1 MLEFTPGR
9 LRSLRQ
15 EIERNAPRQ
24 GIVSPKKRATI
35 DTLIELLR
43 STSLYE
49 LEAEP
54 LSLTRRQQRLLPEI
68 FLRSMSDEHLGQA
81 SILCLEYYPSLL
93 DTNLLWI
100 TIKYCW
106 GVRNDL
112 IERIADL
119 IESHAHL
126 EPWQEIILEHI
137 DEDANVTANALV
149 SDLYKH
155 GGEIDLREQ
164 RFTQLP
170 DVLKNKLPVALFL
183 CGTRKVW
190 LSHEPKELATFLRK
204 MDTGELLSCMAA
216 IALEYSTS
224 LMPNGWDIEFIR
236 EVLKL
241 APRLKDASD
250 LSEWL
255 SYWNRV
261 LNLEKIKA
269 TSEGKR
275 RYEFWYSYR
284 GTVKDF
290 DCQMR
295 CPEVLAIDFGTFGV
309 IDFLIPGR
317 GAYHFDMDTFR
328 DIHNEF
334 IEAIHD
340 PMRRGSPV
348 PKASKLKARGGEPLS
363 HKGEWEKK
371 FREEISHLL
380 AVYGSLPKD
389 ETREAKLREELTAL
403 KERARTVDP
412 PSALDPFVIEL
423 GSPSREDPSQR
434 EIIEAPADA
443 RLLVEAP
450 PGYGKSHVACERI
463 LHLIENERLEHH
475 EILVVSFTRVAVRN
489 VRERL
494 AQRGIKG
501 LVDIV
506 TIDQLAYKANER
518 EKFPSG
524 YDESVDAALTRLK
537 QMDVFERSYHHIII
551 DEAQDTIGRRAMLL
565 CAVLLRAVEHG
576 AGFTVF
582 FDPAQAIYDWS
593 GRDND
598 APPYIHQSITRLSTL
613 LTKNFSGHYQHK
625 HLRRLYRTSEPTLIE
640 HMSFARPRALH
651 RDHRHASALFHHVH
665 KQAVEKSIEH
675 PENVESMAL
684 FRTRFDALLHA
695 RELASKNTPFQ
706 LRMGGLPRNARAP
719 WLAFIF
725 NAIGT
730 PRVSEA
736 TFKQTWHACAPHPF
750 LSGVDVHEAWGACL
764 KLGGLEKT
772 SDPVVEVI
780 DIALALRRSALPEV
794 VQSLPSSNH
803 SVAVSTI
810 HGSKGLEADH
820 VAFTLFRRP
829 HFKTKRQEGARE
841 LYVAMS
847 RARQTLELL
856 SPTNTSLC
864 PNSNGRSWRIRES
877 DGNCEIVVG
886 LERDIER
893 RPATS
898 YADWDME
905 QGALTGWNPKRLQ
918 VIATK
923 RQEKDRVY
931 EILDPISGA
940 RIARTSP
947 TLYGDLRALRLGQ
960 KRTKPK
966 LRFGGLL
973 WVDVMTCVIDDKSAL
988 SALPG
993 VSHHTGMWLSP
1004 IVIGIVEA
1012 DHA

>member
-1 MLEFTPGR
+1 MLDFTPGR
-9 LRSLRQ
+9 LRAVRES
-15 EIERNAPRQ
+15 IEANASST
-24 GIVSPKKRATI
+24 GDASPKKQRTYDALV
-35 DTLIELLR
+35 TLLQNI
-43 STSLYE
+43 SLYE
-49 LEAEP
+49 LEASP
-54 LSLTRRQQRLLPEI
+54 PQLTRRQQRLLPQV
-68 FLRSMSDEHLGQA
+68 FLDSAADDHLGEA
-81 SILCLEYYPSLL
+81 AISCMEHFPAVLKPLF
-93 DTNLLWI
+93 LWA
-100 TIKYCW
+100 TIARWW
-106 GVRNDL
+106 GKQNAL
-112 IERIADL
+112 IERVADL
-119 IESHAHL
+119 IEAHETL
-126 EPWQEIILEHI
+126 DPWQELILDHI
-137 DEDANVTANALV
+137 DDEVGVIANALV
-149 SDLYKH
+149 SDSYRRKVPIAGDERLEH
-155 GGEIDLREQ
+155 
-164 RFTQLP
+164 LP
-170 DVLKNKLPVALFL
+170 KDIQQKLPVALFL
-183 CGTRKVW
+183 CGNRSIWSLQDPTKIVD
-190 LSHEPKELATFLRK
+190 HFRK
-204 MDTGELLSCMAA
+204 MTEEELEACVAA
-216 IALEYSTS
+216 IALEFPES
-224 LMPNGWDIEFIR
+224 LDTEDWDIRF
-236 EVLKL
+236 
-241 APRLKDASD
+241 
-250 LSEWL
+250 
-255 SYWNRV
+255 
-261 LNLEKIKA
+261 IKA
-269 TSEGKR
+269 LLTHFDYRNTKLKSHESFEAWFHFWTRALQLENMRSDDEGQR
-275 RYEFWYSYR
+275 RYAFWSTYKSS
-284 GTVKDF
+284 VKDF
-290 DCQMR
+290 VYVADR
-295 CPEVLAIDFGTFGV
+295 REPTLFVDFGTFGV
-309 IDFLIPGR
+309 VDFCAAGR
-317 GAYHFDMDTFR
+317 GAYHLVSDDFR
-328 DIHNEF
+328 SFYEMGKF
-334 IEAIHD
+334 HD
-340 PMRRGSPV
+340 EIPTVQNLRNTDGSNQLQHRGN
-348 PKASKLKARGGEPLS
+348 
-363 HKGEWEKK
+363 WEKR

-640 HMSFARPRALH
+640 HMSFARPHALH
-651 RDHRHASALFHHVH
+651 RDHRHASALFNHVH

-725 NAIGT
+725 NTIGT

-780 DIALALRRSALPEV
+780 DIALALRRSELPEV

-898 YADWDME
+898 YVDWDME
-905 QGALTGWNPKRLQ
+905 QGALTGWNPKHLQ

-947 TLYGDLRALRLGQ
+947 TLYGELRALRLGQ

-1012 DHA
+1012 NHA

>member
-1 MLEFTPGR
+1 MLEFIPGR
-9 LRSLRQ
+9 LRSARKAL
-15 EIERNAPRQ
+15 EERSPRA
-24 GIVSPKKRATI
+24 GIVSPRKRATL
-35 DTLIELLR
+35 DDLTQQLK

-49 LEAEP
+49 LEARP
-54 LSLTRRQQRLLPEI
+54 LPLTRRQQRLLPEI
-68 FLRSMSDEHLGQA
+68 FLRFMEDAHLGQA
-81 SILCLEYYPSLL
+81 AILCLEHYPAAL
-93 DTNLLWI
+93 DTKFLWT
-100 TIKYCW
+100 TIKRCW
-106 GVRNDL
+106 GKHNDL

-119 IESHAHL
+119 L
-126 EPWQEIILEHI
+126 ETHGALDPWQEIILGNI
-137 DEDANVTANALV
+137 DENAGVITNALV
-149 SDLYKH
+149 TELHES
-155 GGEIDLREQ
+155 GREFNLQ
-164 RFTQLP
+164 ERFFEHLP
-170 DVLKNKLPVALFL
+170 EELEDKLPVALFL
-183 CGTRKVW
+183 CGNRKTW
-190 LSHEPKELATFLRK
+190 SSHKPNTLTSYLRK
-204 MDTGELLSCMAA
+204 MNKGELASCIAA
-216 IALEYSTS
+216 IALEFSTN
-224 LMPNGWDIEFIR
+224 LMPSAWDVEFLQG
-236 EVLKL
+236 VLGAASKL
-241 APRLKDASD
+241 EDTRGLD
-250 LSEWL
+250 EWI

-284 GTVKDF
+284 NTVKDF
-290 DCQMR
+290 DCQTR
-295 CPEVLAIDFGTFGV
+295 CPEVLSIDFGTFGV

-317 GAYHFDMDTFR
+317 GAYHFDKDTFR

-363 HKGEWEKK
+363 HKGAWEKR

-403 KERARTVDP
+403 KERARTVAP

-524 YDESVDAALTRLK
+524 YDESVDAALARLK
-537 QMDVFERSYHHIII
+537 QMDVFERTYHHIII

-593 GRDND
+593 GRDAD
-598 APPYIHQSITRLSTL
+598 APPYIHQNITRLSTL
-613 LTKNFSGHYQHK
+613 LEKNFSGHYQHK
-625 HLRRLYRTSEPTLIE
+625 HLRRLYRTTEPTLIE

-695 RELASKNTPFQ
+695 RELASRNTPFQ

-719 WLAFIF
+719 WLAFIL

-772 SDPVVEVI
+772 TEPVVEVI

-820 VAFTLFRRP
+820 VAFTLFGRP
-829 HFKTKRQEGARE
+829 HFKARRQEGARE

-856 SPTNTSLC
+856 PPTNTRLC

-877 DGNCEIVVG
+877 DGNCEVVVG
-886 LERDIER
+886 IEGDIER

-898 YADWDME
+898 YADWEME
-905 QGALTGWNPKRLQ
+905 QGALAGWNPERLQ

-947 TLYGDLRALRLGQ
+947 ALYGDLRALRLGQ

-973 WVDVMTCVIDDKSAL
+973 WVDVMTCVIDDKSTL
-988 SALPG
+988 STLPG